1 MFDPVKYHELVINI
15 LWSRKDDISFKEDTG
30 FFVYPE
36 QGPWEI
42 ILWRADL
49 VFDTTGHTL
58 EIYETY
64 SRDRNGKPL
73 RRRNYRL
80 ACPEAKEI
88 FRFDTHGR
96 ECGFDEP
103 CHVHTAHGE
112 VLENGH
118 GKLCGYDLAD
128 IDFPK
133 VFSLAYRYIFKY
145 EKLPWE

>member
-1 MFDPVKYHELVINI
+1 MFDPAKYRELVINI
-15 LWSRKDDISFKEDTG
+15 LWSRKDDISFEEDTG

-36 QGPWEI
+36 QGAWKI
-42 ILWRADL
+42 ILWRANL
-49 VFDTTGHTL
+49 RFDITGHTL

-64 SRDRNGKPL
+64 SRDANGKPL
-73 RRRNYRL
+73 QRRNYRL
-80 ACPEAKEI
+80 VCPEGKEI

-103 CHVHTAHGE
+103 CHVHTADGE
-112 VLENGH
+112 VLEDGH
-118 GKLCGYDLAD
+118 GRLCGYDLED
-128 IDFPK
+128 VDFPR